1 MIPAPFEYHSP
12 STLREA
18 VTILRRYPGDARVLA
33 GGHSLL
39 PMMKLR
45 LARPAHV
52 VDLGGVQGLAYITD
66 RDGALA
72 IGSMTT
78 YYMLESSSLVQK
90 RAQALS
96 DAASLVADLQ
106 VRNKGSIGGSLAHA
120 DPAADLPAVALALE
134 ARIKTIGGGRARNL
148 PAGRFFVDVFTTSPQ
163 RLGNHHRDRGPTAS
177 SQYRFCLPEVRQ
189 PGFSFRGDRGCGRRD
204 SGQARCLRPRSHR
217 CHRRRTPGGESQS
230 DGTLPDRQ
238 RTHRPE
244 SGAGCQKV
252 HFRD

>member
-1 MIPAPFEYHSP
+1 
-12 STLREA
+12 
-18 VTILRRYPGDARVLA
+18 
-33 GGHSLL
+33 
-39 PMMKLR
+39 MMKLR

-120 DPAADLPAVALALE
+120 DPASDLPAVALALE

-148 PAGRFFVDVFTTSPQ
+148 PADRFFLDVFTTS
-163 RLGNHHRDRGPTAS
+163 LRDSEIITEIEVPPLPPNTAS
-177 SQYRFCLPEVRQ
+177 AYLKFANQASHFAVIGVAAVVTLDKQGACARVRI
-189 PGFSFRGDRGCGRRD
+189 GV
-204 SGQARCLRPRSHR
+204 
-217 CHRRRTPGGESQS
+217 T
-230 DGTLPDRQ
+230 
-238 RTHRPE
+238 
-244 SGAGCQKV
+244 GAGPRAVRARATERYLTGKEPTDRNLEQAARRSTSGIDYLSDLHASAEYREHLTGV
-252 HFRD
+252 FTRRALSQAVARASG